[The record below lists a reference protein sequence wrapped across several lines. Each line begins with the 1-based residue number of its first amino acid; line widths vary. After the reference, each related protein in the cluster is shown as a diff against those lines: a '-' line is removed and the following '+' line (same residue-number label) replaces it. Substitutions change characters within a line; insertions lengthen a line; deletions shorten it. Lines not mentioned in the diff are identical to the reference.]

1 MGRTAP
7 HRTAP
12 HRTASRHTAPHH
24 TTPRHTAPRHTTPRH
39 ATPHRAAPHRTT
51 PHRAAPRQQSL
62 PLLLLTCL
70 RANFQGGRSNTIC
83 LSKGGTVVG
92 HARPEYGPN
101 PTTRRVQ
108 LSRPENSH
116 GDKSAAW
123 QLVLVWSQ
131 ASREKL
137 HPCDPPEKVRA
148 ARLGTT
154 PTNGGRGTQIKAQD
168 RWVPEHPAAAGK
180 LTSNL
185 PASPPHLPGVN
196 AAPSAE
202 LQSLASGGEPKLS
215 EGTHARRLSA
225 GA

>member
-1 MGRTAP
+1 MAV
-7 HRTAP
+7 
-12 HRTASRHTAPHH
+12 
-24 TTPRHTAPRHTTPRH
+24 
-39 ATPHRAAPHRTT
+39 RADLQAECQDMLQI
-51 PHRAAPRQQSL
+51 QQSL
-62 PLLLLTCL
+62 PLLSLLLTCL

-92 HARPEYGPN
+92 HARPEYGPK
-101 PTTRRVQ
+101 PDRGVTAGTGVEPSLARKASPVR
-108 LSRPENSH
+108 SAR
-116 GDKSAAW
+116 KSA
-123 QLVLVWSQ
+123 
-131 ASREKL
+131 R
-137 HPCDPPEKVRA
+137 RA
-148 ARLGTT
+148 TWNHADQRRT
-154 PTNGGRGTQIKAQD
+154 RHSKAQD